1 MNKPKDIER
10 PDSSVAQPMKP
21 AQLNKLRLSTR
32 HTVLTPEMLEGKT
45 E

>member
-1 MNKPKDIER
+1 MNKPKNIAH
-10 PDSSVAQPMKP
+10 PDSSVAQPIKP
-21 AQLNKLRLSTR
+21 AQLNKLRLSTQ